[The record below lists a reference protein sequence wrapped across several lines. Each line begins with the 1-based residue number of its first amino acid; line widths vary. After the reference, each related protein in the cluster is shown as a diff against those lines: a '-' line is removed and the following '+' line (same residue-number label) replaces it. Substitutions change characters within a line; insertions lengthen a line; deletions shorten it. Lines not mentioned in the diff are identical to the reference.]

1 MSQNTNVVHKFT
13 NRLSTESSP
22 YLLEHAHNPVD
33 WYPWG
38 HEAIEKA
45 KREDKPIFLSIG
57 YRACHWCGVLARE
70 SFEDEATARFMN
82 EHFVNIKVDREER
95 PDLDSIYMNAV
106 VAMTG
111 QGGWPMSVFLT
122 PDGKPFYGGTYF
134 PKTPRYG
141 MPSFMNVLQGIA
153 NAWNTQRADIEH
165 NGAEMQKALGESGIP
180 RSEQDI
186 PLTPRTLELALN
198 NIARAFDNENGGW
211 GGAPKFPQPMTL
223 EFLIRV
229 YTQTRDELILKMITL
244 SLDKM
249 ARGGMYDQLGGG
261 FHRYAT
267 DAIWLVPHFE
277 KMLYDNALL
286 ARVYLHAYQI
296 TGNEFFKRVTTEIL
310 DYVAREMLDA
320 NGGFYSSQDADSEG
334 HEGKFFVWTPDEIRS
349 VLGGSSSGLLI
360 VSKTKSDAVDAE
372 LVMDAFGVTARGNF
386 EGKTILHRA
395 RDNDVLAAMHHLD
408 ESEVERKLNEAK
420 QKLFNARERRV
431 KPARD
436 EKILTGWNG
445 LMLAAF
451 AEAARVLKREDYR
464 QVAVGNADF
473 VLANLRGTAGRLKR
487 SYKDGQARLNGYLE
501 DYANFAEGLLALYE
515 TTFDE
520 TYFVAAR
527 DLAEEILEHFT
538 DPRGGFFDTSDDHEN
553 LVVRPK
559 DVQDNATPS
568 GSAMAVMVLAKLA
581 AFTGEARYA
590 DAVEQTIAPLQ
601 PALAQAPTGF
611 AWWLCALGFELA
623 PPKEIAIVTPHPD
636 TSSRTTFRP
645 STMRDDVSPQPL
657 SHGERG
663 ELLDV
668 VFGEYRPNQVVAL
681 KRAYEDSVIPLLEGR
696 EAIDGQ
702 ATAYVCENF
711 TCQMPVTEAA
721 ALKTQLDNELPTL
734 SR

>member
-1 MSQNTNVVHKFT
+1 MP
-13 NRLSTESSP
+13 NRLIQESSP
-22 YLLEHAHNPVD
+22 YLRDHARNPVD
-33 WYPWG
+33 WYAWNT
-38 HEAIEKA
+38 EALDKA

-57 YRACHWCGVLARE
+57 YAACHWCHVMAHE
-70 SFEDEATARFMN
+70 SFEDESTARFMN
-82 EHFVNIKVDREER
+82 EHFVNVKVDREER

-141 MPSFMNVLQGIA
+141 MPSFMNLLQGIA
-153 NAWNTQRADIEH
+153 NAWKTQRADIEH
-165 NGAEMQKALGESGIP
+165 NGAVMQKALGEGGVP
-180 RSEQDI
+180 RSEQAM
-186 PLTPRTLELALN
+186 PLTPKTLELALN
-198 NIARAFDNENGGW
+198 NLARAFDSENGGW

-229 YTQTRDELILKMITL
+229 HTQTREDGRPQGSPLHKMITL
-244 SLDKM
+244 TLDKM

-277 KMLYDNALL
+277 KMLYDNAQL

-296 TGNEFFKRVTTEIL
+296 TGNEFYKRITTEIL
-310 DYVAREMLDA
+310 DYVIREMTDS

-334 HEGKFFVWTPDEIRS
+334 HEGKFFVWTPEEIRGA
-349 VLGGSSSGLLI
+349 LGGSASGLLI
-360 VSKTKSDAVDAE
+360 VSNSKTDASDAE

-386 EGKTILHRA
+386 EGKSILTRE
-395 RDNDVLAAMHHLD
+395 RDIAELAARYHTTAED
-408 ESEVERKLNEAK
+408 VESRIASAR
-420 QKLFNARERRV
+420 QKLFRARERRV

-451 AEAARVLKREDYR
+451 AEAARTLKREDYR
-464 QVAVGNADF
+464 RIAIRNAEF
-473 VLANLRGTAGRLKR
+473 LLNNLTSDDSEIRNQKSKIQNSLRLKR
-487 SYKDGQARLNGYLE
+487 SFKDGQARLNGYLE
-501 DYANFAEGLLALYE
+501 DYANLAEGLLALYE

-520 TYFVAAR
+520 KYFVAAR
-527 DLAEEILEHFT
+527 DLAEQILAHFT
-538 DPRGGFFDTSDDHEN
+538 DERGGFFDTSDDHET

-568 GSAMAVMVLAKLA
+568 GNAMAVMVLAKLA
-581 AFTGEARYA
+581 AFTGDARYA
-590 DAVEQTIAPLQ
+590 DAVEQSIAPLQ

-611 AWWLCALGFELA
+611 AWWLCALDFVLA
-623 PPKEIAIVTPHPD
+623 SPKEIAVVG
-636 TSSRTTFRP
+636 
-645 STMRDDVSPQPL
+645 DDAQN
-657 SHGERG
+657 
-663 ELLDV
+663 LLDV
-668 VFGEYRPNQVVAL
+668 MLSEYRPHQVVAW
-681 KRAYEDSVIPLLEGR
+681 KRAETGSEIPLLEGR
-696 EAIDGQ
+696 AMIDGK

-711 TCQMPVTEAA
+711 ACQMPVTDAD
-721 ALKTQLDNELPTL
+721 ALRERL
-734 SR
+734 RR